1 LGTSKFIKLPNTE
14 RDSAFLQGFVPYMG
28 RLPYMRILPICGK
41 SSGMWEDFAYMGRLP
56 MYGKT
61 SHIWEDF
68 PRMGRHPIYV
78 EV

>member
-1 LGTSKFIKLPNTE
+1 LGISKFIKFLKTE
-14 RDSAFLQGFVPYMG
+14 RTSAFLQGFVPYMG
-28 RLPYMRILPICGK
+28 RIPYMRSLPIFGK

-68 PRMGRHPIYV
+68 PHMGRLPIYV
-78 EV
+78 GV